1 MKSKINFIENDEKI
15 QSELYLRETYV
26 CKTQKRL
33 YVSKSK
39 KGRKTEKIVNLNTV
53 QAVSLEE
60 GREKRSSGPLLMG
73 LLVAGCSV
81 FFAFKE
87 NLKPV
92 FLSLLFVGLM
102 LTLIGIIV
110 KLPRYYSKLIIS
122 SYGHPI
128 ELQFE
133 KITGAKE
140 GKLKEIIYSTLV
152 YTDPYPPQ
160 EVESEPVYDE
170 TGDENLT
177 QIPEIVPVE
186 EAQPSEQA
194 EVEAQAEATEPE
206 SEVEKQEV

>member
-33 YVSKSK
+33 YVSKST

-133 KITGAKE
+133 KITGSKE
-140 GKLKEIIYSTLV
+140 EKLKEIIYSTLV
-152 YTDPYPPQ
+152 YTDPNPQ

-177 QIPEIVPVE
+177 QIPEIVPV
-186 EAQPSEQA
+186 
-194 EVEAQAEATEPE
+194 VEAPAEAEENTEGEKAPE
-206 SEVEKQEV
+206 MQEA

>member
-1 MKSKINFIENDEKI
+1 VEIPMKSKINFIENDEKI

-39 KGRKTEKIVNLNTV
+39 KGGRKTEKIVNLNTV

-133 KITGAKE
+133 KITGSKE
-140 GKLKEIIYSTLV
+140 EKLKEIIYSTLV
-152 YTDPYPPQ
+152 YTDPNPQ

-177 QIPEIVPVE
+177 QIPEIIPV
-186 EAQPSEQA
+186 
-194 EVEAQAEATEPE
+194 VEAPIEAEENTEGEKEPE
-206 SEVEKQEV
+206 MQEA

>member
-33 YVSKSK
+33 YVSKST

-60 GREKRSSGPLLMG
+60 GREKRSSGPLIMG

-140 GKLKEIIYSTLV
+140 EKLKEIIYSTLV
-152 YTDPYPPQ
+152 YTDPNPQ

-186 EAQPSEQA
+186 EAP
-194 EVEAQAEATEPE
+194 AEAEENTEGEKAPE
-206 SEVEKQEV
+206 MQEA